1 MSTPTQNLTV
11 LAGRILLGLLFVL
24 SGFGKISGFDGTV
37 GYIAAQHLPLP
48 ALLAVLTIVV
58 ELGGGLALVTGLW
71 TRQAALVLAGFTL
84 LTALVFHAFW
94 STADAARA
102 MQQIQFL
109 KNLSIAGGLLI
120 LAAFGPGR
128 LSLAP
133 RRAAA

>member
-1 MSTPTQNLTV
+1 MINPTQNLTV
-11 LAGRILLGLLFVL
+11 LAGRILLGLLFIV
-24 SGFGKISGFDGTV
+24 SGFGKIAGFDGTV
-37 GYIAAQHLPLP
+37 GYIAPHLPLP
-48 ALLAVLTIVV
+48 ALVAVLTIVV

-94 STADAARA
+94 SAPDAAKA

-109 KNLSIAGGLLI
+109 KNLSIAGGMFV

-128 LSLAP
+128 FSLAP
-133 RRAAA
+133 RHAVA